1 MDKSLLFYIIVGMG
15 FAHIVTSFVGGIQDR
30 DDKSPKEGGVAQY
43 NRIDSVGDTALALT
57 NVDPAMPLTVWH
69 KSSMKDDSL
78 DLFPNF
84 IEMKMF
90 VKEKIKGKM
99 IVSKKKKKIK
109 DKEGKYFSGEVTAEQ
124 AKRELGLLK

>member
-15 FAHIVTSFVGGIQDR
+15 FAHIVTSFVGDIQDR
-30 DDKSPKEGGVAQY
+30 DDKSPKEVGFAQY
-43 NRIDSVGDTALALT
+43 NMIDSVGDTVLDLT
-57 NVDPAMPLTVWH
+57 DVDPATQLTVWH
-69 KSSMKDDSL
+69 KSSMKDDFL

-90 VKEKIKGKM
+90 VKERLRGKM
-99 IVSKKKKKIK
+99 LIAKITKKLN
-109 DKEGKYFSGEVTAEQ
+109 DTEDKYFSGEVTAEQ